1 MSDIETNMAHIHCS
15 VVDITPFTDSADIE
29 KHVAEGDAV
38 IFDLPPVDS
47 CPPANIHWADASGSV
62 LARIAEN
69 HHITLSNQLVIL
81 NTNYDQHNNA
91 VYRATA
97 TNGYTQ
103 RASSSP
109 LYVLRVQREYTS
121 LRSTFTTVT

>member
-1 MSDIETNMAHIHCS
+1 M
-15 VVDITPFTDSADIE
+15 
-29 KHVAEGDAV
+29 AEGNAV

-69 HHITLSNQLVIL
+69 HHITRSNQLVIL
-81 NTNYDQHNNA
+81 NTKYDLHNNA

-109 LYVLRVQREYTS
+109 LYVLRVQREYAQYTS
-121 LRSTFTTVT
+121 VYVHNCDLSESLVTHLY